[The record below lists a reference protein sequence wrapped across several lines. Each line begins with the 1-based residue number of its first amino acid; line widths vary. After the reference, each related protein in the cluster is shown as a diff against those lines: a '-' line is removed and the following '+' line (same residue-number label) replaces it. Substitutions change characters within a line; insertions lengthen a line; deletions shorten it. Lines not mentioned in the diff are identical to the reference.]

1 MKNLI
6 QLSVTEMRAGLLAKE
21 FTSQELTKAHL
32 QRIAD
37 TNPTYNSFISVT
49 EKIALDRAKR
59 SDERLSKDG
68 SAAPLLC
75 GIPVAIKDALVTKG
89 CKTTAASKIL
99 QDFVSPYDSTAAA
112 KLNAAGAVLVG
123 KTNMDEFAMGSSS
136 EFSAFG
142 PVKNPWDV
150 SRVPGGTSG
159 GSAVSVLLGQAP
171 VALGTD
177 TGGSIRQ
184 PAALCGVVGLKPTYG
199 RVSRYGLIAHA
210 SSFDQIGPMGRT
222 VEDVAILLA
231 AIAGPDE
238 QDATCMNTAVPD
250 YVGEINR
257 SAEAGLRGLRVG
269 VPKEYMV
276 EGAQP
281 EVAAAYRSSLETL
294 TSLGAEIVDISLP
307 HTEHA
312 LACYYIITPAEASS
326 NLSRYD
332 GVRYGARARHA
343 QTLDAM
349 YDATRSLGF
358 GPEVKRRILMGT
370 YVLSA
375 GYYDAYYRKA
385 QQVRTLIIN
394 DFKAAFANACDVIAT
409 PATPATAFKIGEK
422 TSSPLE
428 MYLADIFTV
437 PANIAGIPGIS
448 VPCGTDNAGLPI
460 GLQLLAPS
468 FAEARLLSAA
478 NAFAQASTFD
488 SSRFRGS
495 L

>member
-59 SDERLSKDG
+59 SDERLAKDG

-257 SAEAGLRGLRVG
+257 SAEAGLRGLRVR
-269 VPKEYMV
+269 VPLV
-276 EGAQP
+276 GLP
-281 EVAAAYRSSLETL
+281 CLSTGGRPPPVR
-294 TSLGAEIVDISLP
+294 SLP
-307 HTEHA
+307 PPSGWSTGFWA
-312 LACYYIITPAEASS
+312 TPRDLGLRPSQRLRPAFPRFWFMW
-326 NLSRYD
+326 SRLD
-332 GVRYGARARHA
+332 SCPIVAR
-343 QTLDAM
+343 QV
-349 YDATRSLGF
+349 GW
-358 GPEVKRRILMGT
+358 KRRTSPEGNW
-370 YVLSA
+370 
-375 GYYDAYYRKA
+375 
-385 QQVRTLIIN
+385 TLIQSPSR
-394 DFKAAFANACDVIAT
+394 
-409 PATPATAFKIGEK
+409 PATMHWLPALRETW
-422 TSSPLE
+422 P
-428 MYLADIFTV
+428 
-437 PANIAGIPGIS
+437 PCPGCIS
-448 VPCGTDNAGLPI
+448 TL
-460 GLQLLAPS
+460 
-468 FAEARLLSAA
+468 
-478 NAFAQASTFD
+478 
-488 SSRFRGS
+488 
-495 L
+495 